1 MRPVAK
7 ECDDSRVHWDVS
19 GLAVLRITDDQEAR
33 VEVQIAPLKIADL
46 STAHAGVK
54 GDRYDGSQM
63 RSSAGLDG
71 RSHSS
76 SER

>member
-46 STAHAGVK
+46 STAHAGV
-54 GDRYDGSQM
+54 
-63 RSSAGLDG
+63 AT
-71 RSHSS
+71 
-76 SER
+76 